1 MSVSVLR
8 AVRDWLDH
16 APTNDPVDRLN
27 ARFIQILVIG
37 YGLAVVLGRVY
48 YSFVEPASA
57 WPTQWTLESV
67 MDMAS
72 DTVMALASWVGVTVI
87 RRGHFRGGA
96 QIFFCVFLLN
106 VAAEYAITGYRHAP
120 PDPSPTIM
128 LAIGGVVLGSRAL
141 WVAYAGLMVS
151 FVLGQ
156 AADAFWLPGP
166 NKSFMDAFYPLPMLA
181 VAYLMV
187 TFAIDATTR
196 ALRTLLAQ
204 SLQRGEELQQAN
216 EQLQNE
222 MQERERT
229 YNQLIHSQKL
239 DAIGRAASG
248 IAHDFNNILNV
259 VLGYAVQREQ
269 LADLGTPA
277 LIGAMEGIELAAIRA
292 LTISRKLL
300 NFSRQEMG
308 VAQDFEVVT
317 ALGELGPMLGQLLG
331 RHIRLD
337 VQLHAREAHLL
348 LDRGQF
354 ELMVLNIA
362 ANARDAML
370 EGGTFSIRLE
380 RLDDEHMLQL
390 AFADTGMGMSEAV
403 RAKMF
408 EPFYTTKPIGQGTGL
423 GLSVV
428 ASMVNAAH
436 GQIAVA
442 APPAG
447 GTCFTLRLP
456 LHDVG
461 PDAPGHASG
470 GDIETPP
477 QLQDPTI
484 NR

>member
-1 MSVSVLR
+1 MTIAVLR
-8 AVRDWLDH
+8 AMREWLDR

-27 ARFIQILVIG
+27 ARFIQVLIVG
-37 YGLAVVLGRVY
+37 YGLAVVLSRVY
-48 YSFVEPASA
+48 YTLVDPSSA
-57 WPTQWTLESV
+57 WPARWTFRSG
-67 MDMAS
+67 MD
-72 DTVMALASWVGVTVI
+72 LATDVAMSLAAWVAVAVI
-87 RRGHFRGGA
+87 RRGYFRGGT
-96 QIFFCVFLLN
+96 QIFFLVFLLD
-106 VAAEYAITGYRHAP
+106 VTAEYATIGYRHAP

-128 LAIGGVVLGSRAL
+128 LAIAGVVLGSRVL
-141 WVAYAGLMVS
+141 WAAYAGLMVS
-151 FVLGQ
+151 FAFGQ
-156 AADAFWLPGP
+156 AADAFWLPGSRP
-166 NKSFMDAFYPLPMLA
+166 SFTAAFGALPELA
-181 VAYLMV
+181 VAYLLV
-187 TFAIDATTR
+187 TFAIDSTTR

-204 SLQRGEELQQAN
+204 SLRRGEELQQAN

-259 VLGYAVQREQ
+259 VLGYAAQREQ

-292 LTISRKLL
+292 LAISRKLL
-300 NFSRQEMG
+300 NFSRQDIG
-308 VAQDFEVVT
+308 AAQDFDASV

-337 VQLHAREAHLL
+337 VQLLARDAHLL
-348 LDRGQF
+348 LDREQF

-362 ANARDAML
+362 ANARDAMP

-380 RLDDEHMLQL
+380 RLDDEHALQL
-390 AFADTGMGMSEAV
+390 VLADTGVGMSEAV
-403 RAKMF
+403 REKVF

-428 ASMVNAAH
+428 ASMVEAAH
-436 GQIAVA
+436 GRIAVA
-442 APPAG
+442 NAPSG

-456 LHDVG
+456 LHDNL
-461 PDAPGHASG
+461 PDAP
-470 GDIETPP
+470 TNPP
-477 QLQDPTI
+477 SV
-484 NR
+484 